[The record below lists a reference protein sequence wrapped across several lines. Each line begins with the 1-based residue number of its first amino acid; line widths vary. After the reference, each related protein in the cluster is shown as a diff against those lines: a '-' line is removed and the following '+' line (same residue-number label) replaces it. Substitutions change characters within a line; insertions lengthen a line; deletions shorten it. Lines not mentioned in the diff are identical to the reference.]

1 MPVPEKSADSTQTTT
16 ASSLKR
22 PWWRQLFFAIGLIF
36 LSIFLGLVAAAGYTT
51 YWFITDVPQFNVDDF
66 ASPTTSFVYDMNGQ
80 LICELHGPQ
89 HRIPLPLSKIS
100 KKLQT
105 AVLAAEDVRFYDHP
119 GFDVRGIMRALKSNY
134 DAGSIQEGASTI
146 TQQLIKNVYLG
157 PEKTLNRKLKEIHL
171 AYHLERQI
179 GKDRVLELYLNRIYF
194 GEGAYGV
201 EAAARTY
208 FGKSVNDLTVAE
220 CALLAG
226 IPKNP
231 SAFSPTASLDAAE
244 ERRNTVISQMATYGF
259 ITTEQAER
267 ARKEP
272 IRLNPNPPEKDI
284 HYPYPFFIDEVLREA
299 TRIHGISEDQLFG
312 GGLRIYTTLD
322 RRVQKLAED
331 AFTDPNLFPQSVDDR
346 LVEGALAAV
355 DPMTGYVK
363 ALVGGRTY
371 EERRGF
377 NRATMMQRSPGSAIK
392 PLAVYAPA
400 LEQGWSPNAM
410 LPDEQIDF
418 QGYRPN
424 NYDGVFRGQVTMR
437 QAVAQSINIPA
448 VWLLDRIGVRSAF
461 DTLRIMGMP
470 ISEKDANL
478 SLALGGLDK
487 GVSPLDMAR
496 GYAALANGGTAVE
509 TRTIIQVYGPLD
521 RPMAKA
527 PKKTSLF
534 QMATAKQMTSMLQD
548 VVRYGT
554 GREARLSRPV
564 AGKTGTSELPPLP
577 IFEGVKGNRD
587 AWFVGYT
594 PELVTAVWMGYDK
607 TDRRHYLNRVYGG
620 SYPARMFH
628 LFMEGALAEMEVRP
642 SELFTTDS
650 APVPAPSA
658 GKSEAE
664 ESSSPPSTNSQT
676 QESAPSPP
684 QAETQPG
691 NTEPSGST
699 NAIPSPPAEKMP
711 TKPDA
716 LSPLERQTPLTPLSP
731 PEKRE

>member
-1 MPVPEKSADSTQTTT
+1 MPVPENSTGPIQKNTPTPPQ
-16 ASSLKR
+16 R
-22 PWWRQLFFAIGLIF
+22 PWWRQLFFGLGLIF

-66 ASPTTSFVYDMNGQ
+66 ASPTTSFVYDINGQ
-80 LICELHGPQ
+80 PICELHGPQ
-89 HRIPLPLSKIS
+89 HRIPLPLSKIP

-119 GFDVRGIMRALKSNY
+119 GFDIRGILRALKSNY
-134 DAGSIQEGASTI
+134 EAGSIQEGASTI

-157 PEKTLNRKLKEIHL
+157 PEKTLNRKLREIHL
-171 AYHLERQI
+171 AYHLEKQI
-179 GKDRVLELYLNRIYF
+179 GKERVLELYLNRIYF

-208 FGKSVNDLTVAE
+208 FDKSVNDLTVAE

-231 SAFSPTASLDAAE
+231 SAFSPVASLDAAE
-244 ERRNTVISQMATYGF
+244 ERRNTVISQLVTYGF
-259 ITTEQAER
+259 IPPDQAER
-267 ARKEP
+267 AHKEP
-272 IRLNPNPPEKDI
+272 IRLNPNPPEKDA

-331 AFTDPNLFPQSVDDR
+331 AFTDPNLFPQSVDNR
-346 LVEGALAAV
+346 PVEGALAAV
-355 DPMTGYVK
+355 DPVTGYVK

-400 LEQGWSPNAM
+400 LEQGWSPNAT
-410 LPDEQIDF
+410 LPDEPMDF
-418 QGYRPN
+418 RGYRPN

-437 QAVAQSINIPA
+437 QAVAQSINLPA

-461 DTLRIMGMP
+461 DTLRTLGLP
-470 ISEKDANL
+470 ISEKDSNL
-478 SLALGGLDK
+478 ALALGGLDK

-509 TRTIIQVYGPLD
+509 SRTIIQVYGPLD

-527 PKKTSLF
+527 PKKIPLF
-534 QMATAKQMTSMLQD
+534 QMSTAKQMTSMLQD

-577 IFEGVKGNRD
+577 IFDGVKGNRD

-594 PELVTAVWMGYDK
+594 PELVTAVWMGYDM

-628 LFMEGALAEMEVRP
+628 LFMEGALVEMEARP
-642 SELFTTDS
+642 SELFTS
-650 APVPAPSA
+650 EPVPAPSA
-658 GKSEAE
+658 VKSGAQESP
-664 ESSSPPSTNSQT
+664 SSSPQ
-676 QESAPSPP
+676 QG
-684 QAETQPG
+684 TQPE
-691 NTEPSGST
+691 NQPETEKSGST
-699 NAIPSPPAEKMP
+699 DVVPSPPADK
-711 TKPDA
+711 KPSEPA
-716 LSPLERQTPLTPLSP
+716 PLPLQERQSPLSPLSP
-731 PEKRE
+731 TEKRE